1 MKLFKTGDRV
11 KFLNDTGGGIVTR
24 VVNNTAY
31 VENEDGFEV
40 PASMSQLLP
49 AAVPQAESTPF
60 TSVSAQP
67 LIDNDICRDVARNVF
82 TGDAACHVSTAPDY
96 IDLAG
101 EPDESNIDASVNILL
116 AWIPQRKKDRKT
128 AYDLYLIN
136 DCSYYIM
143 YVAAMISEGAFRG
156 LQAGMLECD
165 TTIHLAQIPGEN
177 LNHISSIRLE
187 MLFFKKGLYMPQ
199 EPMRYELKI
208 DEFYIM
214 DAVNYITNEYFDE
227 KALIYNITEEHLM
240 AEIENVAHEV
250 QLQFVKQKQQVDQPL
265 PKPAK
270 KAPENDME
278 EVDLHIEQLVD
289 NPKTLTPVEMLDM
302 QMKRFSSSLEEAT
315 RNRRKRIVFIHGVG
329 NGRLRLEIQRTLKQK
344 YPKLRYQDASFK
356 EYGFGATLVF
366 L

>member
-40 PASMSQLLP
+40 PASMSQLLQVE
-49 AAVPQAESTPF
+49 VPQTESSPF
-60 TSVSAQP
+60 TSVSAKAA
-67 LIDNDICRDVARNVF
+67 IENDTCRDVAHR
-82 TGDAACHVSTAPDY
+82 VSTTPDY

-101 EPDESNIDASVNILL
+101 NPDESNIDTSVNVLL
-116 AWIPQRKKDRKT
+116 AWIPLRKKDRKT

-136 DCSYYIM
+136 DCSYHIM
-143 YVAAMISEGAFRG
+143 YVAAMISEGAYRG

-165 TTIHLAQIPGEN
+165 TTIHLTQIPGED
-177 LNHISSIRLE
+177 LNHITSIRLE
-187 MLFFKKGLYMPQ
+187 VLFFKKGLYMPQ

-214 DAVNYITNEYFDE
+214 DAINYITNEFFDE
-227 KALIYNITEEHLM
+227 KALIFNITEEHLM

-250 QLQFVKQKQQVDQPL
+250 QLHFVKQKQLVDQPV

-270 KAPENDME
+270 KTPENDTE
-278 EVDLHIEQLVD
+278 EIDLHIEQLVD
-289 NPKTLTPVEMLDM
+289 NPKVLTPAEMLDI
-302 QMKRFSSSLEEAT
+302 QMKRFSFSLEEAI
-315 RNRRKRIVFIHGVG
+315 RNRKKRIVFIHGVG
-329 NGRLRLEIQRTLKQK
+329 NGRLRLELQRNLKQK